1 MGINCK
7 ALGVKN
13 IFFYIFSFLTIYFFI
28 LQVAKNQYGSVIIT
42 SLGGFHLKNVYVPL
56 CPFTQTSGVFAN
68 CEIKKKR
75 ILNKDGSYTETE
87 YLPVNFT
94 LDHRFID
101 GVLSAKMV
109 KEGKKL
115 FDNPESFS
123 VY

>member
-1 MGINCK
+1 MFLYVLLHKLQEFLQI
-7 ALGVKN
+7 VK
-13 IFFYIFSFLTIYFFI
+13 L
-28 LQVAKNQYGSVIIT
+28 
-42 SLGGFHLKNVYVPL
+42 
-56 CPFTQTSGVFAN
+56 
-68 CEIKKKR
+68 KKKR